1 MIIFIIISSK
11 STFIII
17 INIIIMLKTRQKHFV
32 IGVGQVQ
39 PAEYSK
45 SMYIMQIQIF
55 YAKKKKLV

>member
-1 MIIFIIISSK
+1 MIIRIISSSK

-39 PAEYSK
+39 LAEYCK

-55 YAKKKKLV
+55 

>member
-1 MIIFIIISSK
+1 MIICIISSSK

-39 PAEYSK
+39 PAKYSK

-55 YAKKKKLV
+55 YAKKNKLV